1 MLSILGASSYS
12 KSEEKKETKMTKKKN
27 PTKPPHTQNHG
38 RFQRREK
45 EAKEWI

>member
-12 KSEEKKETKMTKKKN
+12 KSEEKKETKMTKKN